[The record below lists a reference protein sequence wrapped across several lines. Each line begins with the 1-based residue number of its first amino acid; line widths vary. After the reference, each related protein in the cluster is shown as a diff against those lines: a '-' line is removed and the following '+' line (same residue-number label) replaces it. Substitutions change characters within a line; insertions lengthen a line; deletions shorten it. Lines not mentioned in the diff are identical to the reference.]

1 MGTVSRNHTGGRPVN
16 LSVRELRVIRAALQL
31 ALEGD
36 DSAWES
42 LTPSDTDLA
51 ENLLDT
57 IPDLSPAEDMLDEDA
72 EEDED
77 NDDY

>member
-1 MGTVSRNHTGGRPVN
+1 MN

-31 ALEGD
+31 ALDGD

-42 LTPSDTDLA
+42 LTPSDIDLA
-51 ENLLDT
+51 ENLLDA
-57 IPDLSPAEDMLDEDA
+57 IPDLSPAEDLLGDDGS

-77 NDDY
+77 NDDDY

>member
-1 MGTVSRNHTGGRPVN
+1 MN

-31 ALEGD
+31 ALDGD

-42 LTPSDTDLA
+42 LTQSDTDLA
-51 ENLLDT
+51 EDLLDA
-57 IPDLSPAEDMLDEDA
+57 IPDLSPAEDLLDDDGSEED
-72 EEDED
+72 EDED

>member
-1 MGTVSRNHTGGRPVN
+1 MN

-31 ALEGD
+31 ALDGD

-42 LTPSDTDLA
+42 LTQSDTDLA
-51 ENLLDT
+51 EDLLDA
-57 IPDLSPAEDMLDEDA
+57 IPDLSPAEDLLGDDGSEED
-72 EEDED
+72 EDED

>member
-1 MGTVSRNHTGGRPVN
+1 MN

>member
-1 MGTVSRNHTGGRPVN
+1 MN
-16 LSVRELRVIRAALQL
+16 LSVRELRVVRAALQL

-36 DSAWES
+36 DSAWNA

-51 ENLLDT
+51 EDLLDT
-57 IPDLSPAEDMLDEDA
+57 IPDLSPAEDMLDGDGV

-77 NDDY
+77 EDY

>member
-1 MGTVSRNHTGGRPVN
+1 MN
-16 LSVRELRVIRAALQL
+16 LSVRELRVVRAALL
-31 ALEGD
+31 MALEGD
-36 DSAWES
+36 DSAWDA

-57 IPDLSPAEDMLDEDA
+57 IPDLSPAEDMLDGDDA

-77 NDDY
+77 EDY